1 MRVLKE
7 IRSLVGNYHVKSGVY
22 HYYRNEYKQAAE
34 YLRRALRESDQLVD
48 ADENKA
54 RHYLTLTLMDS
65 AADLADSGELE
76 EALRE
81 LARAAE
87 VSPDFPDIHF
97 RAGGL
102 LEQLVRWREAIA
114 AYKRAVKCNPQYI
127 EAQVALGF
135 CLIEAG
141 HPDRAAE
148 AFRDALDLRRQ
159 QIEGPF
165 ERGLELLKRG
175 ETDEAGDCF
184 HEAFRAFPE
193 LSHEMMRKAIAQLQA
208 EDYEAALRHFDRA
221 LQLNPKF
228 PDLHNYRGV
237 TLCELERVDE
247 AIDAFRL
254 SAALSPEYLVPRLNL
269 AFAHVR
275 AGRLDEAEAE
285 LEAILELDPT
295 EMAAQAKL
303 KELRAGPPPEK
314 RRPVSRGTVR

>member
-7 IRSLVGNYHVKSGVY
+7 IRSLIGNYHVKSGVY
-22 HYYRNEYKQAAE
+22 HYYRNEYKQAVE
-34 YLRRALRESDQLVD
+34 YLRRALRESDQLAD
-48 ADENKA
+48 ADEAKA

-65 AADLADSGELE
+65 ATELADAGNY
-76 EALRE
+76 EAAVEE

-87 VSPDFPDIHF
+87 VSPGFPDIHF

-102 LEQLVRWREAIA
+102 FERLVRRREAIA
-114 AYKRAVKCNPQYI
+114 AYRRAVKCNPRYL

-141 HPDRAAE
+141 DADRAAE
-148 AFRDALDLRRQ
+148 AFQHALNLRRQ
-159 QIEGPF
+159 QIEEPF
-165 ERGLELLKRG
+165 EKGLELLKRG
-175 ETDEAGDCF
+175 ETREAGDCF

-193 LSHEMMRKAIAQLQA
+193 LCHEMMRKAIARLHA
-208 EDYEAALRHFDRA
+208 EDYEEALRHFDRA

-228 PDLHNYRGV
+228 PDLHNYRGI
-237 TLCELERVDE
+237 TLCELERLDE

-254 SAALSPEYLVPRLNL
+254 SAALSPGYLVPRLNL

-275 AGRLDEAEAE
+275 AGSIQEAEAE
-285 LEAILELDPT
+285 LEAILEKDPT
-295 EMAAQAKL
+295 ETAAQAKL
-303 KELRAGPPPEK
+303 DELRAGPPPEK